1 MTILQTLKNWN
12 QKRCARNEMHSH
24 ADRIGRQHDQKTRR
38 WIRLRRYYLYA
49 VKGMR
54 LKAEDIAE
62 RRRDKGYNTAI
73 VELNAKRSAY
83 GVYVNL

>member
-1 MTILQTLKNWN
+1 MNIIETLKAWN
-12 QKRCARNEMHSH
+12 QKRCARNAMSSY
-24 ADRIGRQHDQKTRR
+24 AAKISRQHDQKATR

-62 RRRDKGYNTAI
+62 RRRDKGFNTAI

-83 GVYVNL
+83 GVYVNI

>member
-1 MTILQTLKNWN
+1 MTILQTLKNLN
-12 QKRCARNEMHSH
+12 QKRCARNEMSSY
-24 ADRIGRQHDQKTRR
+24 ADKISRQHNQKATR
-38 WIRLRRYYLYA
+38 WIRLHRYYLYA

-54 LKAEDIAE
+54 IKAEDIAE
-62 RRRDKGYNTAI
+62 RRRDKGYNTTI

>member
-24 ADRIGRQHDQKTRR
+24 ADRIARQHDQKTTR
-38 WIRLRRYYLYA
+38 WIRLHRYYLYA

-62 RRRDKGYNTAI
+62 SRRNKGYNPAI

-83 GVYVNL
+83 GVYVNI